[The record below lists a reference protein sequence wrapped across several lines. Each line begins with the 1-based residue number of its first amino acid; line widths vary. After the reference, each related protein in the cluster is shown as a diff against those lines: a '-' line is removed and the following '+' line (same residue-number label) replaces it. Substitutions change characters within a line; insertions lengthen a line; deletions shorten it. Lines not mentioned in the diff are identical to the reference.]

1 MRTGA
6 SGRRRS
12 GECVSPVIH
21 SGMGEATVR
30 QLRNQGAAVID
41 RVLGGEHVTITR
53 DGEPVAE
60 LLPLRRRPLTCDV
73 LLQRFRLLPSLDPAL
88 FREDIDRTIDQAL

>member
-1 MRTGA
+1 
-6 SGRRRS
+6 
-12 GECVSPVIH
+12 
-21 SGMGEATVR
+21 MGEATVR

-60 LLPLRRRPLTCDV
+60 LLPLRRRPLNRDV
-73 LLQRFRLLPSLDPAL
+73 LVRRFRALPAMDAAAL
-88 FREDIDRTIDQAL
+88 RADVDSTIDQSL